1 MDDVRG
7 FLDACQAFFDTITSV
22 AFWPLLLAVSLHV
35 HKLLLRGR
43 AWQNILRAS
52 YPGERVPYWGVFGSY
67 MAGVGVNSLA
77 PARGGDVVKLYLV
90 KRQVRESSYPTLGSS
105 LVVETLFDFV
115 VASVL
120 FIWAIKVG
128 LLPGV
133 PDLPHLPAF
142 DWSFVITH
150 PVLAAFIGCVLIGL
164 AIIGMA
170 WASHRVNEFRE
181 KLRQGF
187 AILRDRRAFLTGVV
201 TWQAG
206 SWLARGAAVYFF
218 LEAFHI
224 PASVDLTVTVLVVQG
239 LSTLLPFTPGGLGT
253 QQAVL
258 VFAFSG
264 ILALRHFVDDPVKRA
279 VWTAVAVVV
288 AYVDVPIVYFSV
300 KWWNSLHQLQSSP
313 ETVSSAFHLPLR
325 VNAFG
330 ILFLM
335 SGLIALR
342 ARVAALRLR
351 SELAPPL
358 PEPASAP
365 SGLPFASRGAR

>member
-35 HKLLLRGR
+35 LKLLLRGR

-90 KRQVRESSYPTLGSS
+90 KRQVKESSYPTLASS

-120 FIWAIKVG
+120 FLWAIKVG
-128 LLPGV
+128 P
-133 PDLPHLPAF
+133 PARGAGPPRTCRP
-142 DWSFVITH
+142 STGRSSS
-150 PVLAAFIGCVLIGL
+150 PTPCSQPSSAAFSS
-164 AIIGMA
+164 ASRSSGMA

-181 KLRQGF
+181 KLAQGF
-187 AILRDRRAFLTGVV
+187 AILHDRRAFLTGVV
-201 TWQAG
+201 TWQAA

-224 PASVDLTVTVLVVQG
+224 PASVQATVTVLVVQG
-239 LSTLLPFTPGGLGT
+239 LSTLLPFTPGGAGT

-264 ILALRHFVDDPVKRA
+264 TAAASTVLGFSVGMQLVT
-279 VWTAVAVVV
+279 TAVNVLLGFGAIAVMLRTLRWRQH
-288 AYVDVPIVYFSV
+288 VYGRPGAQGR
-300 KWWNSLHQLQSSP
+300 N
-313 ETVSSAFHLPLR
+313 
-325 VNAFG
+325 G
-330 ILFLM
+330 
-335 SGLIALR
+335 LR
-342 ARVAALRLR
+342 AAWIGPGRAATP
-351 SELAPPL
+351 SAL
-358 PEPASAP
+358 PGRAN
-365 SGLPFASRGAR
+365 GV

>member
-1 MDDVRG
+1 MDDVHR
-7 FLDACQAFFDTITSV
+7 FIDACEAFFNSVTSV

-35 HKLLLRGR
+35 VKLLLRGR

-52 YPGERVPYWGVFGSY
+52 YPETRVPYWGVFGSY

-90 KRQVRESSYPTLGSS
+90 KREVKGSTYPTLGSS
-105 LVVETLFDFV
+105 LVVETLFDFF
-115 VASVL
+115 VASML
-120 FIWAIKVG
+120 FIWAIKLGV
-128 LLPGV
+128 LPGV
-133 PDLPHLPAF
+133 PDLPALPAF
-142 DWSFVITH
+142 DWSFVIRH
-150 PVLAAFIGCVLIGL
+150 PVIAAFIGCVLIGL
-164 AIIGMA
+164 AIIGA
-170 WASHRVNEFRE
+170 TWASHRVNEFRE
-181 KLRQGF
+181 KLALGF

-264 ILALRHFVDDPVKRA
+264 TAAASTVLGFSVGMQLVT
-279 VWTAVAVVV
+279 TAVNVVLGFG
-288 AYVDVPIVYFSV
+288 AI
-300 KWWNSLHQLQSSP
+300 
-313 ETVSSAFHLPLR
+313 AIMLR
-325 VNAFG
+325 TLRWREHVNAEKEEG
-330 ILFLM
+330 AGAEPGAP
-335 SGLIALR
+335 SAEP
-342 ARVAALRLR
+342 A
-351 SELAPPL
+351 APPSRSAL
-358 PEPASAP
+358 P
-365 SGLPFASRGAR
+365 G